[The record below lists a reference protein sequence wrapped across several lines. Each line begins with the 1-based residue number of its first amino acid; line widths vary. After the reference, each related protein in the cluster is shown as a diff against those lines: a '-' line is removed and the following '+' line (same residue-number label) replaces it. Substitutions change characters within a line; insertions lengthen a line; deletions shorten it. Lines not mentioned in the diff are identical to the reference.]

1 MNIRTI
7 TIILLM
13 ISGLFRKIQ
22 AGGLRTYFKKKKKTA
37 SSRFVTLTLEILDK
51 KSFLVLYSLENLRPK
66 IKINVIFSWSH
77 KVRFYFYLWKFWTK
91 QILTIGNSVKLFHIL
106 WSPWEI
112 ALLFQL
118 TPRVSNM
125 IFLQYPRKFHALNPS
140 ILYNS

>member
-66 IKINVIFSWSH
+66 IKINVIFS
-77 KVRFYFYLWKFWTK
+77 
-91 QILTIGNSVKLFHIL
+91 
-106 WSPWEI
+106 
-112 ALLFQL
+112 
-118 TPRVSNM
+118 
-125 IFLQYPRKFHALNPS
+125 
-140 ILYNS
+140 